1 MKKFKYWSII
11 LLTALTL
18 PLMVACGGDDDGSN
32 TPQDSM
38 VTEGRSG
45 DVKKLCD
52 MFGINADDYYDY
64 WMPLEI
70 DGKIVI
76 SLANKQN
83 NKILVAVY
91 DTNKKSVIYTNTD
104 MSFSTTLNM
113 PSYEDTFEGKLA
125 NIYPRFCETKN
136 GFIIDALVWYNEN
149 GEVDAGSAF
158 DKVYCIQNLYFYDGS
173 TTKTK
178 QMEASSNSF
187 NEIIYWYDN
196 SCVLK
201 ERLGNYYCYT
211 DKGELKFSDKW
222 IMSGENFPLSYS
234 QYINIDLSSRLIFN
248 KYDILNPEYDG
259 MGGKSIWSTTL
270 QLVDNYTSDVI
281 VTYTIKDKSTSDWSI
296 TAKFVWENGTT
307 KIVNFSLNVETGTY
321 KVLDNG

>member
-1 MKKFKYWSII
+1 M
-11 LLTALTL
+11 LMVMAL
-18 PLMVACGGDDDGSN
+18 PLIVSCGGGGGDD
-32 TPQDSM
+32 
-38 VTEGRSG
+38 SG
-45 DVKKLCD
+45 DTTPNSQVINERSDAVIKLCN

-64 WMPLEI
+64 WMPQEK

-104 MSFSTTLNM
+104 ISFSTTLKI
-113 PSYEDTFEGKLA
+113 PSYEGTFEGKLA
-125 NIYPRFCETKN
+125 NIYPRFSETKN
-136 GFIIDALVWYNEN
+136 GFIIDALVWYNEK

-187 NEIIYWYDN
+187 NELIYWYEN

-201 ERLGNYYCYT
+201 ERLGNYDCYT
-211 DKGELKFSDKW
+211 DKGEHKFSDKW
-222 IMSGENFPLSYS
+222 IMSGFNYPTSYS
-234 QYINIDLSSRLIFN
+234 QYLNVDSSDRLTFN
-248 KYDILNPEYDG
+248 KYDAIDPEYDG
-259 MGGKSIWSTTL
+259 KGGKPIWSTTL
-270 QLVDNYTSDVI
+270 KLVDNFTNDVI
-281 VTYTIKDKSTSDWSI
+281 VSYNIKDKSTSEWSI
-296 TAKFVWENGTT
+296 TAKLVWENGTT
-307 KIVNFSLNVETGTY
+307 KNVDFTLNIDTGAY
-321 KVLDNG
+321 KVLAN